1 MLPLDQTHTANE
13 VYVAA
18 ELDSNGYRHQPCGRA
33 HMRGPVLLH
42 LGQRYCLSQPTHIG
56 RSARCVPASDF
67 SADEPATEGRC
78 GD

>member
-33 HMRGPVLLH
+33 HMRSPVLLH

-56 RSARCVPASDF
+56 RSARCVSASDF